1 MDTFNRETN
10 IETIKQRFDQ
20 VVYNFGTENSF
31 SNSELGSFE
40 GLTEENSFILGGSN
54 SSNNRE
60 KVILNVNTF
69 ADQNDGSSANGLS
82 LRDAILTAHR
92 DLDRE
97 YIINLPAGT
106 HTLTIQGNEDFRFQE
121 TSGTNLGL
129 FDNILTRTGDL
140 DIEIPI
146 TIRGADPENTIIDA
160 SNLEDRIFDVKENGF
175 LTISNVTMQNG
186 TALGTFEEDSEE
198 PNDPDSFLGGG
209 IRIALGGS
217 AIINSSIIKENH
229 SRWDTITDEANVNG
243 GGIANRGFLEINDT
257 TIIDNIAD
265 VNGGGI
271 YNSGTMS
278 IFSSSIVNNSANAT
292 LFYVDQIEG
301 GGGIHNAESGT
312 LVLENSTVSGNQTLI
327 SGNDEE
333 RFPEG
338 AGGGGIL
345 SSGSQLIVTNSTIV
359 NNSAPLGSGILVSQS
374 DTTENFNPAVLQNS
388 IVAQNNNSADIE
400 GFFELNS
407 SYNLIGNGNG
417 ILFNG
422 IDNNIVGD
430 ITNPLDPQ
438 LEPLADNGG
447 ITPTHALRANSPA
460 INAGSNDIASEVA
473 ASDQRGKRRILD
485 GTVDIG
491 SYEYAENQLLD
502 TPLYRLQNTEQAGTY
517 LFVNYK
523 ERQQILA
530 NYHQFED
537 EGFAF
542 SVAFEPHDELTAM
555 YRMQNQDLPGTY
567 LYVNEQER
575 DTILEDYDN
584 FINEGLAFYVYEAG
598 SNLGQ
603 DIYRFQ
609 NIDIPG
615 TYLFVNKT
623 ERDAIRENYDNFIE
637 EGIAW
642 EAGF

>member
-1 MDTFNRETN
+1 MDTLNRETN

-20 VVYNFGTENSF
+20 AVYNFGTDNSF
-31 SNSELGSFE
+31 SNSEFGSFE
-40 GLTEENSFILGGSN
+40 GLTEENSFILGGNN

-60 KVILNVNTF
+60 KVILNVTTF

-129 FDNILTRTGDL
+129 FDNIVTRTGDL

-175 LTISNVTMQNG
+175 LTISNVTIQNG
-186 TALGTFEEDSEE
+186 TALGTFEEDS
-198 PNDPDSFLGGG
+198 NDPPDPESFLGGG
-209 IRIALGGS
+209 IRIAIGGS
-217 AIINSSIIKENH
+217 GIINSSIIKENH
-229 SRWDTITDEANVNG
+229 SRWDTITQEANVNG
-243 GGIANRGFLEINDT
+243 GGIANRGFLEIYNT
-257 TIIDNIAD
+257 NIIENIAD

-271 YNSGTMS
+271 YNSGTLQ
-278 IFSSSIVNNSANAT
+278 IVDSSIINNSANAT
-292 LFYVDQIEG
+292 TFFADQIDG
-301 GGGIHNAESGT
+301 GGGIHNSEEGA
-312 LVLENSTVSGNQTLI
+312 LFVQNSTI
-327 SGNDEE
+327 SGNTTFLSGNDSES
-333 RFPEG
+333 FPEG

-345 SSGSQLIVTNSTIV
+345 SDGNQVVITNSTIV
-359 NNSAPLGSGILVSQS
+359 NNTASIGSGILISQ
-374 DTTENFNPAVLQNS
+374 TEAENSNPAVLQNS

-422 IDNNIVGD
+422 VDNNIVGD
-430 ITNPLDPQ
+430 ITNPVDPQ

-447 ITPTHALRANSPA
+447 LTPTHALQVNSPA
-460 INAGSNDIASEVA
+460 INAGSNEITSEVG

-502 TPLYRLQNTEQAGTY
+502 TPLYRLQNTEQFGTY
-517 LFVNYK
+517 LYVGYE

-530 NYHQFED
+530 NYHQFDD

-642 EAGF
+642 EAGL